1 MNQQHASA
9 PAVPKAWTRWFLGAS
24 LIAAIGGVI
33 GLWLHGAIPQ
43 DPHYHCFADGR
54 AWLGIPNFSDVMSNL
69 PFVVFGVMGLVWV
82 FTKAVRLAL
91 AETERAA
98 WAIFFVG
105 VFLTGFGSGYYH
117 WAPSNATL
125 VWDRIPMAISFA
137 GLVAALV
144 ADRLSLKAAA
154 WLLMP
159 LAAAGVA
166 SVFYWDYTER
176 AGRGDL
182 RPYAIVQFAPLV
194 MIPSVAVAFKGRW
207 IRTGTLMHALAWY
220 VAAKV
225 LEALDH
231 QVFDLL
237 TVNGIALV
245 SGHSLKHIAA
255 SIGPLVILLGLK
267 RAVAHPVSDQPSR

>member
-1 MNQQHASA
+1 MNLSA
-9 PAVPKAWTRWFLGAS
+9 NMPPAKPVWTRWFLAVS
-24 LIAAIGGVI
+24 ALLAVGGIVAM
-33 GLWLHGAIPQ
+33 LLHGPIPQ
-43 DPHYHCFADGR
+43 DPNYHCFADGR
-54 AWLGIPNFSDVMSNL
+54 SFLGIPNFCDVLSNA
-69 PFVVFGVMGLVWV
+69 PFVIFGIMGLG
-82 FTKAVRLAL
+82 FALGTRGKAMH
-91 AETERAA
+91 ETERAA
-98 WAIFFVG
+98 WTIFFVG

-117 WAPSNATL
+117 WAPSNSTL
-125 VWDRIPMAISFA
+125 VWDRVPMAISFA

-144 ADRLSLKAAA
+144 ADRLSLKAAT

-159 LAAAGVA
+159 LALAGVA

-194 MIPSVAVAFKGRW
+194 MIPSVAVAFTTRRL
-207 IRTGTLMHALAWY
+207 RTPILMHALAWY
-220 VAAKV
+220 IAAKV

-231 QVFDLL
+231 QVFNLL
-237 TVNGIALV
+237 TINGVALI

-267 RAVAHPVSDQPSR
+267 QAATHPSR

>member
-1 MNQQHASA
+1 MVSQDSA
-9 PAVPKAWTRWFLGAS
+9 ARTNPMWTRWFLVLSA
-24 LIAAIGGVI
+24 LLAIGGII
-33 GLWLHGAIPQ
+33 GMLLHGPIPQ

-54 AWLGIPNFSDVMSNL
+54 AFLGIPNFCDVMSNL
-69 PFVVFGVMGLVWV
+69 PFVVFGTMGLGMVLDQRGR
-82 FTKAVRLAL
+82 AMH
-91 AETERAA
+91 ETERAA
-98 WAIFFVG
+98 WTIFFVG

-117 WAPSNATL
+117 WAPTNATL
-125 VWDRIPMAISFA
+125 VWDRVPMAISFA

-144 ADRLSLKAAA
+144 ADRLSLKTAA

-159 LAAAGVA
+159 LALAGVA

-194 MIPSVAVAFKGRW
+194 MIPSVAVAFSARRL
-207 IRTGTLMHALAWY
+207 RTSTLMHALAWY
-220 VAAKV
+220 IAAKV

-237 TVNGIALV
+237 TINGVALI

-255 SIGPLVILLGLK
+255 SIGPLVILLGL
-267 RAVAHPVSDQPSR
+267 RTGTAHPSR